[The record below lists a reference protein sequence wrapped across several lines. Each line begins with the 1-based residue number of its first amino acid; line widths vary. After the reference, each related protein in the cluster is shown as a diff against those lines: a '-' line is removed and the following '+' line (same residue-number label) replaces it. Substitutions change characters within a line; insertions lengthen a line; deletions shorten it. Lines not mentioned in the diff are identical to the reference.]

1 MKRAVGVVDQ
11 RGVSKRIVAAAAL
24 VAAAVLGPVRAITA
38 DEPAGVPSGELAV
51 PALEAAPGTDPEPA
65 GGELGSWQASTP
77 LAAGAS
83 PSEETAVL
91 GETLSADD
99 ALTAVG
105 AASGSNKFV
114 PVTPTRV
121 LDTRDGTGGWW
132 GKVPVNGD
140 LPVAI
145 AGTAGVPGNASAVV
159 LNLTVTEAEQL
170 GFVTVFPAD
179 QGLPN
184 ASSINVEYSGQTVA
198 NLVTV
203 PLGSGGVRIYTQ
215 LRTHLLADVAGY
227 YVPAASS
234 TSGRFQAVAPLRLLD
249 TREPGQHPGRF
260 AAGEQLD
267 LDVAGLVGLPRTATA
282 AVLNLTATEPTAA
295 GFLSVTPQG
304 APIGGVS
311 NLNVAG
317 AGQTIANQVV
327 VPLNNGVATVYSAV
341 GSHVIV
347 DLAGWYSGSEGATSS
362 DGLFVPVTPGRLL
375 DTRDPA
381 NSPIAPR
388 KPGANATV
396 DVTAASRRGIPA
408 GGVSA
413 LVVNATATE
422 ATGAGFFTLFGA
434 GLGRP
439 LASNL
444 NVNFPGQTV
453 PNHAV
458 VPVSTAGFS
467 FFTSSGASLIVD
479 VSGYF
484 TGAAPSPSVGYVPNT
499 SAGPPSTGPHSFLYQ
514 MNDGSFA
521 RWNPCSAIT
530 YQVNYS
536 GAPAFAR
543 SEVAKAIAKVEAA
556 TGLDFV
562 DLGETTLGNDGSP
575 PAGVKAVISFVNSAE
590 NPNINNVAGLGGG
603 SYYTPQNGRDAYVAD
618 GFVLINEST
627 TYQQGTGP
635 IGLEGLLLHEIGHMV
650 GLNHVQ
656 DIREVMYPVMHTL
669 PDGGFGPGDLE
680 GLWHLGAAQRCLN
693 TGASGFGTQSLGE
706 TEGDP
711 IRVQQFQDGDTD
723 SGTGTDGDRGR
734 LVVAYCDL
742 SANPALTADLLAN
755 RGDGTRVAAVTSMA
769 TPGSA

>member
-1 MKRAVGVVDQ
+1 MKRPVGAVDQ
-11 RGVSKRIVAAAAL
+11 PGVSKRIVAAAAL
-24 VAAAVLGPVRAITA
+24 VVAAVLGPVGAITA
-38 DEPAGVPSGELAV
+38 DEPSGTG
-51 PALEAAPGTDPEPA
+51 LEALAAPPLEPTAGEDAGTDP
-65 GGELGSWQASTP
+65 GGRPELGSWQASTP
-77 LAAGAS
+77 LATGAG
-83 PSEETAVL
+83 ETAVL
-91 GETLSADD
+91 GETLSANGAAGTDEP
-99 ALTAVG
+99 LTAVG
-105 AASGSNKFV
+105 AAGTANKFV

-132 GKVPVNGD
+132 GKVPINGD

-145 AGTAGVPGNASAVV
+145 AGTAGVPGNAAAVV
-159 LNLTVTEAEQL
+159 LNLTVTEAEQI

-184 ASSINVEYSGQTVA
+184 ASSINIEYVGQTVA

-215 LRTHLLADVAGY
+215 MRTHLLADVAGY

-234 TSGRFQAVAPLRLLD
+234 TSGRFQAVAPVRLLD
-249 TREPGQHPGRF
+249 TREPGQHQGRF

-267 LDVAGLVGLPRTATA
+267 LDVAGLAGLPRTATA
-282 AVLNLTATEPTAA
+282 AVLNLTATEPTSA
-295 GFLSVTPQG
+295 GFLSITPQG

-347 DLAGWYSGSEGATSS
+347 DLDGWYSGSEGATSS

-388 KPGANATV
+388 KPAANATV

-408 GGVSA
+408 SGVSA

-422 ATGAGFFTLFGA
+422 ATAAGYFTLFGA

-458 VPVSTAGFS
+458 VPLSSVGFS

-479 VSGYF
+479 VAGYF
-484 TGAAPSPSVGYVPNT
+484 TGTAPAPEAGYVPNT
-499 SAGPPSTGPHSFLYQ
+499 SAGPPSTGPHGFLYQ
-514 MNDGSFA
+514 MSDGTYA

-536 GAPAFAR
+536 GAPGFAR

-562 DLGETTLGNDGSP
+562 DLGDTAQGNDGSP
-575 PAGVKAVISFVNSAE
+575 PAGVKAVIAFVNAAE
-590 NPNINNVAGLGGG
+590 NPNIANVAGLGGG

-627 TYQQGTGP
+627 NYQQGTGP
-635 IGLEGLLLHEIGHMV
+635 LGLEGLLLHEIGHMV
-650 GLNHVQ
+650 GLDHVM
-656 DIREVMYPVMHTL
+656 DTREVMYPVMHTL
-669 PDGGFGPGDLE
+669 PNGGYGPGDLE
-680 GLWHLGAAQRCLN
+680 GLWYLGAAQRCLN
-693 TGASGFGTQSLGE
+693 TGASSFGTQSLEDGE
-706 TEGDP
+706 GP
-711 IRVQQFQDGDTD
+711 IRVQQFQDDAGAPAT
-723 SGTGTDGDRGR
+723 TGAG

-742 SANPALTADLLAN
+742 SANPSFTAELLAN
-755 RGDGTRVAAVTSMA
+755 RGDGTRVAAMTAMA
-769 TPGSA
+769 RPGA